1 MFIMHRRCYLY
12 CRYDSLTG
20 ICTMQRTLGYEK
32 GSVLFNIGALY
43 SQMATAQVTFSAS
56 PLNDMPNGVQRVVCS
71 VAAL

>member
-1 MFIMHRRCYLY
+1 MYDRVECIYTV

-43 SQMATAQVTFSAS
+43 SQIATAQVT
-56 PLNDMPNGVQRVVCS
+56 LCT
-71 VAAL
+71 